1 MLTAQTLN
9 QMSLHLILTD
19 YFHPDWMRHC
29 LWSHYY
35 SQKQY
40 QNSDY
45 HLQIG
50 LQMLRRR
57 NWIVKI
63 VSLIVKIVSRIVK
76 IVSHSVKTVTA

>member
-9 QMSLHLILTD
+9 QMTLHQILTD
-19 YFHPDWMRHC
+19 YLHPDRMRHC

-35 SQKQY
+35 SQKQH

-57 NWIVKI
+57 HWIVKI

-76 IVSHSVKTVTA
+76 IVSHSV